1 MNKYQSQQAQILEHL
16 QTLHSITTLEARENL
31 FIMSPASRVFELK
44 ERGFNIITQRVGKS
58 RIARYVLLSSEV
70 RQ

>member
-16 QTLHSITTLEARENL
+16 QASQSITTLEARENL